1 MKHIKNLEKL
11 LSTLIE
17 QRTDLENRADWEAKE
32 GSIGAA
38 SNLIDE
44 RDKLNECIESLEWV
58 VEQQGQIKESA
69 ETYSRRAESAD
80 AKLKKG
86 DELDKLEYER
96 IFTQQIEYTRFLH
109 VLNQFMK

>member
-38 SNLIDE
+38 MNLKDE
-44 RDKLNECIESLEWV
+44 RDELQGCIESLEWAI
-58 VEQQGQIKESA
+58 E
-69 ETYSRRAESAD
+69 RL
-80 AKLKKG
+80 KLG
-86 DELDKLEYER
+86 EA
-96 IFTQQIEYTRFLH
+96 
-109 VLNQFMK
+109 